1 LISIWR
7 LHAERIAAN
16 VSILSKVVR
25 AAATL
30 RVSHFGVSAV
40 YIRVSEKKAWS
51 TVEFAKISRAT
62 FSLQLLILMRDNGGS
77 SIGRV
82 N

>member
-1 LISIWR
+1 MG
-7 LHAERIAAN
+7 RIAAN

-30 RVSHFGVSAV
+30 RASHFGVSAV
-40 YIRVSEKKAWS
+40 SIRVSEKKAWS